1 MKICNEMSEN
11 EIEFNR
17 HMKLFQ
23 FLLNVVHIEITLKT
37 NPVHDLIKII

>member
-17 HMKLFQ
+17 HMKLC
-23 FLLNVVHIEITLKT
+23 NEMSENEIEFNRHMKCQRM
-37 NPVHDLIKII
+37 K